1 MMKDKGTDLIIDA
14 IKAHQVFSEI
24 ASLNEETFPLDRA
37 ALAVALEE
45 YPGLDISEYLRRLD
59 ALAARVEVLVGVDL
73 SPVNIIESINEIL
86 FVEEGLCGNNEDYYD
101 PRNSCLNQVL
111 DHRLGIPVSL
121 AVIYIEVA
129 RRLSFMIQGVGLPG
143 HFLVKHTAE
152 SRDVIIDPFN
162 RGKIM
167 TLNDCQELLDQIHN
181 GKVEMSS
188 SLLQPMEKR
197 AIITRLLY
205 NLKGIY
211 MEKEQYNHALSIV
224 DKILLLNPGVP
235 SEFRDRGILYMQ
247 TSLFGKALADLEF
260 YHEHVA
266 APEDSSNIQNHIKM
280 LRDIVCA
287 PN

>member
-1 MMKDKGTDLIIDA
+1 MKDKGTDLIIDA
-14 IKAHQVFSEI
+14 IKAHQIFSEI
-24 ASLNEETFPLDRA
+24 SGLNEETFPLDRA

-59 ALAARVEVLVGVDL
+59 TLAARVEMLVGVDRN
-73 SPVNIIESINEIL
+73 PVNIIENINEIL
-86 FVEEGLCGNNEDYYD
+86 FIEEGLCGNNEDYYD

-111 DHRLGIPVSL
+111 DHRLGIPISL
-121 AVIYIEVA
+121 AVIYIEIA
-129 RRLSFMIQGVGLPG
+129 RRLSFMIQGVGFPG

-152 SRDVIIDPFN
+152 GRDVIIDPFN

-167 TLNDCQELLDQIHN
+167 TLNDCQELLDRIHN
-181 GKVEMSS
+181 GKVEMSL
-188 SLLQPMEKR
+188 SLLQPMGKR

-211 MEKEQYNHALSIV
+211 MEKEQNNHALSIV
-224 DKILLLNPGVP
+224 DKILLLNPGAP
-235 SEFRDRGILYMQ
+235 AEHRDRGILYMQ

-260 YHEHVA
+260 YHEHAA

-287 PN
+287 AN